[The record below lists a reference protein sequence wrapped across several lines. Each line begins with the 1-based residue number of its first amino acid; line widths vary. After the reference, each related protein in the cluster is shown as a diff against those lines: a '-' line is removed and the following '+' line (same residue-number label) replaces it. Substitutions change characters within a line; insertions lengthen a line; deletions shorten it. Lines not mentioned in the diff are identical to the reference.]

1 VQAQLTPQEQVRLG
15 TVQTVNPE
23 AYEAYLKGRYYLS
36 TGFSSADSLKQSK
49 QYFEEAIRKDPK
61 FARGYSGLADS
72 YVWMGLFRQISPTE
86 ANRLAME
93 AIRQSRELDNNI
105 GEIHDTLGMLKWRFE
120 WNWAAAEQE
129 FNQAITM
136 APSYSCAHE
145 DRASYLSFMGKREEA
160 LAGVKNSREIDPGP
174 SSALTEV
181 AAYYQLRDFEN
192 LIESSKRGLAMSPN
206 EWTAYANLAVG
217 YEGTGK
223 MPEAMVNYK
232 KAVEMSKG
240 DQDALAFLAHGYAV
254 TGKKIEAQK
263 ILQDLQQRSK
273 TTYVSPYVLATVHA
287 GLGDKDTAF
296 KFLEK
301 AYEERSLDLS
311 WHMRADL
318 RLDSLRSDA
327 RFQDLLH
334 RMGLS

>member
-1 VQAQLTPQEQVRLG
+1 
-15 TVQTVNPE
+15 
-23 AYEAYLKGRYYLS
+23 
-36 TGFSSADSLKQSK
+36 
-49 QYFEEAIRKDPK
+49 
-61 FARGYSGLADS
+61 
-72 YVWMGLFRQISPTE
+72 
-86 ANRLAME
+86 
-93 AIRQSRELDNNI
+93 
-105 GEIHDTLGMLKWRFE
+105 
-120 WNWAAAEQE
+120 
-129 FNQAITM
+129 
-136 APSYSCAHE
+136 
-145 DRASYLSFMGKREEA
+145 
-160 LAGVKNSREIDPGP
+160 
-174 SSALTEV
+174 
-181 AAYYQLRDFEN
+181 
-192 LIESSKRGLAMSPN
+192 
-206 EWTAYANLAVG
+206 VG

-273 TTYVSPYVLATVHA
+273 TSYVSPYVLATVHA

-296 KFLEK
+296 KFLEQ

-334 RMGLS
+334 RMGLG